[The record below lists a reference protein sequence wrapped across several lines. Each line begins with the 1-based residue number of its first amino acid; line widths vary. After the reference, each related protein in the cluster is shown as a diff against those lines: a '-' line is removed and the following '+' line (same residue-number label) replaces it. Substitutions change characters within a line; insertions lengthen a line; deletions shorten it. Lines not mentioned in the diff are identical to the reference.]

1 MQTIAG
7 GWQCQSHTQT
17 FVVGGIPA
25 AMPAGGRAAL
35 QNFSLSPGR
44 SVASKAYIGPEG
56 HLRKLYLIAMLV
68 LPFLIQGTVHAQ
80 QFDAAFGVGTLTAPS
95 ASSATGNQAPVSLT
109 GGAYPVFSADLLL
122 KRQFG
127 VSGELAWRGSQNLYA
142 GFQPYRP
149 LFYDFNGIYVPKL
162 GKHAAAEL
170 SAGIG
175 WESLR
180 FYQGFTSCGAISC
193 TDFVSSNHFMGH
205 FGAGLRY
212 YFRGHFFVRPEAD
225 LYLINNN
232 QEFSSSRATRFGVSL
247 GYSFTPGF

>member
-7 GWQCQSHTQT
+7 GWLRPARRPSLKRLPRFLQ
-17 FVVGGIPA
+17 VGSP
-25 AMPAGGRAAL
+25 AL
-35 QNFSLSPGR
+35 QNFSLSPAR
-44 SVASKAYIGPEG
+44 PVASKAYIVTEV
-56 HLRKLYLIAMLV
+56 HLRKISLIAVLV

-80 QFDAAFGVGTLTAPS
+80 QFDVAFGVGTLTAPS
-95 ASSATGNQAPVSLT
+95 ASTATGNHQPVSLT
-109 GGAYPVFSADLLL
+109 GGAYPVFSADILL
-122 KRQFG
+122 KHRFG

-149 LFYDFNGIYVPKL
+149 LFYDFNGIYAPKL
-162 GKHAAAEL
+162 GKSAAAEL

-232 QEFSSSRATRFGVSL
+232 HEFSSPRATRFGVSL

>member
-1 MQTIAG
+1 
-7 GWQCQSHTQT
+7 
-17 FVVGGIPA
+17 
-25 AMPAGGRAAL
+25 
-35 QNFSLSPGR
+35 
-44 SVASKAYIGPEG
+44 
-56 HLRKLYLIAMLV
+56 LRKLSFFVLLA
-68 LPFLIQGTVHAQ
+68 LPFIIQGTVHAQ

-95 ASSATGNQAPVSLT
+95 ASSATGNHQAVSLT

-122 KRQFG
+122 KRNFG
-127 VSGELAWRGSQNLYA
+127 VSGELAWRASQNLYA

-170 SAGIG
+170 SGGIG

-180 FYQGFTSCGAISC
+180 FYTGTTSCGAISC
-193 TDFVSSNHFMGH
+193 TDFVSSNHCMGH

-225 LYLINNN
+225 VYLINNN